1 MNGLFPRGKAWPVP
15 APPAVETRQ
24 DCCYNLYKDR
34 AVICRIKVA
43 SVGKA
48 AVRQAEKRRA
58 GGTVLCERRCVM
70 KRGLEKKFNRDVE
83 NYRKALLYHAR
94 ISDWETF
101 KAKAGKMFDYVEAI
115 EYSELE
121 RRFFK
126 NFNVILVVLI
136 VIVVAFFNIDFGV
149 TPELMRIKNA
159 FVLTGLGVSSFEL
172 YFYVDYRIYMRV
184 KTVHYS
190 ERRERFIRNIESD
203 FRSYV
208 LQSEERKA
216 A

>member
-1 MNGLFPRGKAWPVP
+1 
-15 APPAVETRQ
+15 
-24 DCCYNLYKDR
+24 
-34 AVICRIKVA
+34 
-43 SVGKA
+43 
-48 AVRQAEKRRA
+48 
-58 GGTVLCERRCVM
+58 M
-70 KRGLEKKFNRDVE
+70 KRGLEKQFNQDVE

-126 NFNVILVVLI
+126 NFNVVLVVLI
-136 VIVVAFFNIDFGV
+136 VIVVALFNIDFGA
-149 TPELMRIKNA
+149 TPELMRLKNA
-159 FVLTGLGVSSFEL
+159 FVLAGLGVSSFEL

-184 KTVHYS
+184 KTVHYA

-208 LQSEERKA
+208 LQAERKA

>member
-1 MNGLFPRGKAWPVP
+1 
-15 APPAVETRQ
+15 
-24 DCCYNLYKDR
+24 
-34 AVICRIKVA
+34 
-43 SVGKA
+43 
-48 AVRQAEKRRA
+48 
-58 GGTVLCERRCVM
+58 M
-70 KRGLEKKFNRDVE
+70 KRGLGKKFNQDVE

-101 KAKAGKMFDYVEAI
+101 KAKAGRMFDYVEAI

-121 RRFFK
+121 RRFYN

-136 VIVVAFFNIDFGV
+136 VIVIALFNIDFGV
-149 TPELMRIKNA
+149 TPELMRLKNA
-159 FVLTGLGVSSFEL
+159 FVLVGLGVSSFEL

-184 KTVHYS
+184 KTVHYA
-190 ERRERFIRNIESD
+190 ERREKFIRNIESD

-208 LQSEERKA
+208 LRAERKA